1 MVQNVGGSLGLLQSS
16 AEICWLYSPTAFI
29 LLFVNESS
37 NVSWMMIESS
47 CHGVKC
53 TLVASSVAVVM
64 RLKAIKLTKLRRK
77 I

>member
-16 AEICWLYSPTAFI
+16 AEICWLYSPTA

-64 RLKAIKLTKLRRK
+64 RLIAIKLTKLRRK